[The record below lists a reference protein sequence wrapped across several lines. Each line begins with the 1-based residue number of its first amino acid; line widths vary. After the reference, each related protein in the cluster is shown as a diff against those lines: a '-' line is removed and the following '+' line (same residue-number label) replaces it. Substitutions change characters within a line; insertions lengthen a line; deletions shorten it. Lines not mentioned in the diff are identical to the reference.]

1 MTEPYEIHQFEY
13 RWQPNKDMSL
23 IAGSMPASAIQPWSD
38 RIALWVRH
46 RAVKAPTESV
56 RYEIFEDG
64 MAALA
69 WRQRNAQATEFGTES
84 RPEASRVLMASVDV
98 LTPLAAVAVCHA
110 GLPEAIGPR
119 CGQVAVNS
127 DLPALDPDV
136 LIRLVRDQ
144 AGELDH
150 LAVKEPGLY
159 RVIAAA
165 LTDPDTPL
173 AVQLPQRVIAQR
185 PQNGSQARLLWGL
198 MRTVWPL
205 LGSDFGRRDWS
216 FATYEP
222 PQGDV
227 DTGAL
232 PDIVFRLQ
240 QPVQPALSMRREI
253 LVRPQEP
260 TEPPASIQY
269 QDFARLLVDAYQ
281 HMGGDD
287 LGRHIHLVG
296 GEYPSLDT
304 RITGVQ
310 ETLCNVL
317 PAEALSVAS
326 QQYVNVTG
334 PALPE
339 GEGLPL
345 AEDLAP
351 AQDAAS
357 PGNADWLQDAAAV
370 SDAGWPQD
378 PASAGEI
385 GWPQDAVLSESI
397 PPAAPAPA
405 APYFDPV
412 AQPLSAAPP
421 TAEPRPSIWAQAPA
435 ASLGTSHRAEE
446 DAPPRPGS
454 ASRPPATPPWLSTTP
469 SPPPTTASPSSAAGG
484 RREQAD
490 MATPYTVSG
499 LISQLDAG
507 PGDPGFQSAL
517 QFLQVGQF
525 PDQPAD
531 RAIARQLI
539 ADRDW
544 YIPVLLQYDS
554 AHVDDTLEVIFRAA
568 VIPDLHRPEVTA
580 ELARWAGERTA
591 PPPVIKALNAAAQGQ
606 ADGPEMMARAVELP
620 LGRRWLTEH
629 GIYTGPSGYTPAGHA
644 APGRVTAPAPRGQGT
659 QAPAS
664 HRSLWASLDGRLRG
678 DPVTLLLAVFCV
690 ILILLLALR

>member
-1 MTEPYEIHQFEY
+1 MIGPYEIHQFEY
-13 RWQPNKDMSL
+13 RWQPSKDMSL
-23 IAGSMPASAIQPWSD
+23 IAGSTPGSQIQPWSD

-46 RAVKAPTESV
+46 RAVDAPTESV

-69 WRQRNAQATEFGTES
+69 WRQRKAQATEFGDGTQS
-84 RPEASRVLMASVDV
+84 RPEASRVLVAASDV
-98 LTPLAAVAVCHA
+98 LTPLAAVVLCHT

-119 CGQVAVNS
+119 PGQVAVHS

-136 LIRLVRDQ
+136 LIRLIRDQ

-173 AVQLPQRVIAQR
+173 AVQLPQRVIAQP

-198 MRTVWPL
+198 MQTVWPL
-205 LGSDFGRRDWS
+205 LGSDLGRRDWS
-216 FATYEP
+216 FATFEP

-260 TEPPASIQY
+260 IEPPASIQY

-281 HMGGDD
+281 YLGGEH
-287 LGRHIHLVG
+287 LGRHIDAVG
-296 GEYPSLDT
+296 GEYPSVDT
-304 RITGVQ
+304 RVAVVQ
-310 ETLCNVL
+310 ETLRDVL

-326 QQYVNVTG
+326 QQYVTVTG
-334 PALPE
+334 PAWPE
-339 GEGLPL
+339 DEGVPL
-345 AEDLAP
+345 ADDLAP
-351 AQDAAS
+351 
-357 PGNADWLQDAAAV
+357 V
-370 SDAGWPQD
+370 
-378 PASAGEI
+378 
-385 GWPQDAVLSESI
+385 QDAVLSGPI

-405 APYFDPV
+405 APYSDPA

-421 TAEPRPSIWAQAPA
+421 TAGPPIWTPEPA
-435 ASLGTSHRAEE
+435 ASRGASHRARE
-446 DAPPRPGS
+446 DAPPRPRS
-454 ASRPPATPPWLSTTP
+454 ASQPAATPPWLSTSP
-469 SPPPTTASPSSAAGG
+469 SPPPATAPPSAAAGT

-490 MATPYTVSG
+490 MAAPSTVSG

-507 PGDPGFQSAL
+507 PGHAGFESAL
-517 QFLQVGQF
+517 QSLQGGQF

-580 ELARWAGERTA
+580 ELARWAGERAA
-591 PPPVIKALNAAAQGQ
+591 PPSVIKALNAAAQSRAGAPEIMTQ
-606 ADGPEMMARAVELP
+606 ALELP

-629 GIYTGPSGYTPAGHA
+629 GIYTGPSEYTASRYAAGHA
-644 APGRVTAPAPRGQGT
+644 TGPAPRSQGAH
-659 QAPAS
+659 APAS

-690 ILILLLALR
+690 VLILLLALR

>member
-1 MTEPYEIHQFEY
+1 VIGANEIHQFEY

-23 IAGSMPASAIQPWSD
+23 IAGSMPASEIQPWSD

-46 RAVKAPTESV
+46 RAVEAPTESV
-56 RYEIFEDG
+56 RYEIFENG

-69 WRQRNAQATEFGTES
+69 WRQRKAQATEFGTES

-98 LTPLAAVAVCHA
+98 LTPLAAVAVCHT

-136 LIRLVRDQ
+136 LIRLVHDQ
-144 AGELDH
+144 ADELDH

-173 AVQLPQRVIAQR
+173 AVQLPQRVIAQP

-287 LGRHIHLVG
+287 LGRHIDVVG

-304 RITGVQ
+304 RIAGVQ

-334 PALPE
+334 PE
-339 GEGLPL
+339 GERFPL

-351 AQDAAS
+351 A
-357 PGNADWLQDAAAV
+357 
-370 SDAGWPQD
+370 
-378 PASAGEI
+378 
-385 GWPQDAVLSESI
+385 QDAVLSESI

-405 APYFDPV
+405 APYFDSV

-421 TAEPRPSIWAQAPA
+421 MAEPRSSIWAQPPA
-435 ASLGTSHRAEE
+435 ASLGTFHRAKE

-469 SPPPTTASPSSAAGG
+469 SLPPTAASPSSAAGG

-490 MATPYTVSG
+490 MATPHTVSG

-517 QFLQVGQF
+517 QFLRVGPV

-606 ADGPEMMARAVELP
+606 ADGPEMMARALELP

-644 APGRVTAPAPRGQGT
+644 APGRVTAPAPRSQGT